1 MVHVS
6 VISAL
11 GMLSPLIQLCAVA
24 LLCLAV
30 PGTAQA
36 ETCRNTSF
44 EGAAYIACS
53 FNPAKQDMRLFWR
66 GADGKPY
73 LTFAALV
80 RDLKSKGKSLQFAM
94 NGGMYQDDFQPV
106 GLYVENGRELTRANT
121 ATLTGAPSAIPNF
134 FKKPNGVFYI
144 GKGAGGILETGRFLA
159 ERPDANFATQS
170 GPMLIIDGA
179 IHPAF
184 IVNSTDRKMRN
195 GVGVTSSTEVH
206 FVITKDRVS
215 FYEFARF
222 FRDGLGCR
230 NASFST
236 EAWRLASMRRS
247 SDAMMRPAMAAMG
260 LSSQWW
266 TRATTNCCGM
276 SAYDP
281 KRTCGQPY
289 LM

>member
-1 MVHVS
+1 MAQKN
-6 VISAL
+6 ISNKSGNPL
-11 GMLSPLIQLCAVA
+11 NIGMISPLIQLWTVAV
-24 LLCLAV
+24 LCLAV
-30 PGTAQA
+30 PGTARA
-36 ETCRNTSF
+36 ETCRNKSF
-44 EGAAYIACS
+44 NGAAYIACS
-53 FNPAKQDMRLFWR
+53 FDPAKEDLRLFWR

-73 LTFAALV
+73 RTFAALAG
-80 RDLKSKGKSLQFAM
+80 DLKSKGKSLQFAM

-121 ATLTGAPSAIPNF
+121 ATLTGAPGAMPNF

-144 GKGAGGILETGRFLA
+144 GNGVAGVLETGRFLA
-159 ERPDANFATQS
+159 ERPEANFATQS

-195 GVGVTSSTEVH
+195 GVGVTSPTEVH

-230 NASFST
+230 NALFLDGGVAPGLYAP
-236 EAWRLASMRRS
+236 ELGRN
-247 SDAMMRPAMAAMG
+247 DAPGHGGYGPIIAVV
-260 LSSQWW
+260 
-266 TRATTNCCGM
+266 
-276 SAYDP
+276 D
-281 KRTCGQPY
+281 
-289 LM
+289 